1 MASLVY
7 NSFWDQA
14 LRGQL
19 DVDGATYKVM
29 LTTSA
34 YVEDKDA
41 HIFRS
46 AVTNEVAAGA
56 GYTAGGETA
65 TVTVTKDTANDRIDI
80 VLGGVTWTT
89 TAGTTL
95 TARKAVYYT
104 VVGTAGTDQLVA
116 VIDFGSDQVA
126 SNGGTLSL
134 SNSTIRLNNA

>member
-7 NSFWDQA
+7 NSFWDQVI
-14 LRGQL
+14 RGQL
-19 DVDGATYKVM
+19 DVDGATFKVL
-29 LTTSA
+29 LTTAA
-34 YVEDKDA
+34 YTEDKDL

-46 AVTNEVAAGA
+46 SVTNEVAAGA
-56 GYTAGGETA
+56 GYATGGATA
-65 TVTVTKDTANDRIDI
+65 TVTVTKDNTNDRVDI

-104 VVGTAGTDQLVA
+104 VVGTAGTDQLVC

-134 SNSTIRLNNA
+134 SPSTIRLQN